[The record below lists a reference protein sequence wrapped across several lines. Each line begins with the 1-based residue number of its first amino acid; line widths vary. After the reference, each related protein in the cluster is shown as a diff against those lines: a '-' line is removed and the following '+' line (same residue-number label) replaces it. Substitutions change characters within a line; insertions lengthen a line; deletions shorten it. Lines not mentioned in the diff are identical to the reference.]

1 MKVVAFNGSPR
12 KEGNTY
18 QAIKLVATEL
28 NAAGIEV
35 EIIQVGNKVI
45 RGCLACGACSRNKDE
60 KCVIAN
66 DEVNEWIQKIK
77 QAHTGTSG
85 LSGCYSSGWKN
96 GCHCTNYY
104 NLAI

>member
-35 EIIQVGNKVI
+35 ET
-45 RGCLACGACSRNKDE
+45 E
-60 KCVIAN
+60 KMMG
-66 DEVNEWIQKIK
+66 KY
-77 QAHTGTSG
+77 T
-85 LSGCYSSGWKN
+85 KN
-96 GCHCTNYY
+96 IPGF
-104 NLAI
+104 